1 MPPSMQLIL
10 YAGLC
15 FTGWL
20 TVPGA
25 DQPPPANEPAL
36 DQLVTAYFSSE
47 KPQRRAELV
56 EEIRARSVDDWN
68 AVAQVLPDLELWLP
82 EANRTGVFSA
92 QRRGHK
98 PIPIRFELPEGYD
111 ARIAHPVILCVAGR
125 SQSPASCIRD
135 ARTLFGAGT
144 RGFIFV
150 SSNQIIDRSFHQ
162 SSTSDR
168 TLDVVRAV
176 RRRFHSDTDRWFV
189 YGSGAGADAAWMAV
203 TTHPDLFAGFVSID
217 GYLNAPYPDEMYRLW
232 LPSLRQVR
240 GYVAYRNVEEPIR
253 MIRAGRVHVHNQVIA
268 TIAHALSIPLYVGAL
283 GSTGELDDIR
293 LAEVLSARSSP
304 DGGETTHWFR
314 YPWQGAA
321 GWLRQTKFGGEV
333 WTADQLSI
341 FASPSADSSG
351 YISSVLKN
359 HLAYVGGRVDGQVIR
374 IETRRCREI
383 EVRLT
388 PSMVDLDKP
397 ITIYCNNKRRHR
409 GLVPQSIETLLTCAR
424 EDWAFQHPVAATIR
438 ISIRSDA
445 KQASPMSQPR
455 P

>member
-1 MPPSMQLIL
+1 MQPIL

-15 FTGWL
+15 FIGWL
-20 TVPGA
+20 TVPA
-25 DQPPPANEPAL
+25 KDQPPLADEPAL
-36 DQLVTAYFSSE
+36 DQLVTAFFSSDLPE
-47 KPQRRAELV
+47 RRAELV
-56 EEIRARSVDDWN
+56 EAIRARSGDDWI
-68 AVAQVLPDLELWLP
+68 AVARVLPDLKLWLP
-82 EANRTGVFSA
+82 ESNRAGVFNVER
-92 QRRGHK
+92 QGRE
-98 PIPIRFELPEGYD
+98 PIRIWFELPEDYD
-111 ARIAHPVILCVAGR
+111 ARNAHPVILCVAGF
-125 SQSPASCIRD
+125 SQSRVDCIRD
-135 ARTLFGAGT
+135 ARSLFRSVAE
-144 RGFIFV
+144 GFIFV
-150 SSNQIIDRSFHQ
+150 SANQIIDRSFHQ

-217 GYLNAPYPDEMYRLW
+217 GYLNAPYPDELYRLW

-253 MIRAGRVHVHNQVIA
+253 MSRAGRVHVHNQVIA

-304 DGGETTHWFR
+304 DCGETTHWFR
-314 YPWQGAA
+314 YPWQGAV

-341 FASPSADSSG
+341 RASPSADSSA
-351 YISSVLKN
+351 YISSVLN
-359 HLAYVGGRVDGQVIR
+359 EHLAYVGGRVDGQVIR

-388 PSMVDLDKP
+388 PAMVDLDKP
-397 ITIYCNNKRRHR
+397 VTIYCNDRRRHH
-409 GLVPQSIETLLTCAR
+409 GPVPRDIETLLTCAR
-424 EDWAFQHPVAATIR
+424 EEWAFQHPVAATIR

-445 KQASPMSQPR
+445 E
-455 P
+455 